1 MTGWFA
7 RTATGAVS
15 TVVEALEELRIHRG
29 RVLLSLIGVAVA
41 VCALTTV
48 VGAAAIA
55 EQAGREMQ
63 ERGGGRPATV
73 QLSANSSNGP
83 IDPAT
88 AETAWQAALERHGI
102 DYASRVGYGG
112 LTVQFA
118 DGAVPVSL
126 QVVDPDYGVMHRVR
140 LAEGAWFTERDTDR
154 LAPALI
160 VNEAFWQRL
169 GSPELATHP
178 TVELVGRG
186 TTTGVITGVT
196 PAQSE
201 WDTEPTAF
209 ILTDSYL
216 PLQAIATVDPMMGAP
231 STSYEMWIPDG
242 SADELTESMKRAFRS
257 ELGEGA
263 TVDGWRTD
271 YGQMEGDPYLPIK
284 LMVIGIAVVILLLGA
299 LGLLTIALVTVRGRI
314 REIGI
319 RRSFGA
325 TAGRVFFS
333 VLMETVVGTFVA
345 GVVGV
350 AIAIALVRSPLM
362 GMALGGAEV
371 EDMPGFPIEA
381 ALIGIGAAVA
391 VGALAGLLP
400 ALGAVR
406 VKVIDAIRF

>member
-1 MTGWFA
+1 MIGWLTRA
-7 RTATGAVS
+7 ATGMVS

-48 VGAAAIA
+48 VGAGAIA

-73 QLSANSSNGP
+73 QLTPRTQSGP
-83 IDPAT
+83 ID
-88 AETAWQAALERHGI
+88 AETADAAWRVALERHGI
-102 DYASRVGYGG
+102 EYASRVGFGG

-118 DGAVPVSL
+118 DGAVPVSM
-126 QVVDPDYGVMHRVR
+126 QVVDPDYGVMHRIR
-140 LAEGAWFTERDTDR
+140 LKDGAWFVDRDADR
-154 LAPALI
+154 LAPALV
-160 VNEAFWQRL
+160 VNEAFWERL
-169 GSPELATHP
+169 GSPALDSHP
-178 TVELVGRG
+178 TVQLLGRG
-186 TTTGVITGVT
+186 ATTGVVTGVT
-196 PAQSE
+196 PAQGE

-209 ILTDSYL
+209 ILSDAYL
-216 PLQAIATVDPMMGAP
+216 PLQPAAPDPMMGMYAP
-231 STSYEMWIPDG
+231 SYEMWIPDG
-242 SADELTESMKRAFRS
+242 SADELTESMKQAFQA

-263 TVDGWRTD
+263 TVDGWRSD
-271 YGQMEGDPYLPIK
+271 YGAMEGDPFLPIK
-284 LMVIGIAVVILLLGA
+284 LMVIGVAVVILLLGA

-350 AIAIALVRSPLM
+350 GVAIALVRSPLM

-371 EDMPGFPIEA
+371 QDMPGFPVEA
-381 ALIGIGAAVA
+381 ALIGIAAAVA

>member
-1 MTGWFA
+1 MMGWLT
-7 RTATGAVS
+7 RTATGIVS
-15 TVVEALEELRIHRG
+15 TIVEALEELRIHRG

-48 VGAAAIA
+48 VGAGAIA

-73 QLSANSSNGP
+73 QMTPMSPNGS
-83 IDPAT
+83 IDPET
-88 AETAWQAALERHGI
+88 AEVAWRTALERHGI
-102 DYASRVGYGG
+102 EYASRIGYGG

-118 DGAVPVSL
+118 DGAVPVSM

-140 LAEGAWFTERDTDR
+140 LSEGAWFVERDADR

-160 VNEAFWQRL
+160 VNEAFWKRL
-169 GSPELATHP
+169 GSPALDTHP
-178 TVELVGRG
+178 TVQLLGRG
-186 TTTGVITGVT
+186 AATGVVTGVT
-196 PAQSE
+196 PAQGE

-209 ILTDSYL
+209 ILSEGYL
-216 PLQAIATVDPMMGAP
+216 PLQPATPDPMMGAYAP
-231 STSYEMWIPDG
+231 SYEMWIPDG
-242 SADELTESMKRAFRS
+242 SADELTESMKQAFQS

-263 TVDGWRTD
+263 TVEGWRSD
-271 YGQMEGDPYLPIK
+271 YGAMEGDPFLPLK
-284 LMVIGIAVVILLLGA
+284 LMVIGVAVVILLLGA

-350 AIAIALVRSPLM
+350 GAAIAIVRSPLM

-371 EDMPGFPIEA
+371 QDMPGFPIEA

>member
-1 MTGWFA
+1 M
-7 RTATGAVS
+7 S
-15 TVVEALEELRIHRG
+15 TIVEALEELRIHRG

-48 VGAAAIA
+48 VGAGAIA

-73 QLSANSSNGP
+73 QMTPMSPNGS
-83 IDPAT
+83 IDPET
-88 AETAWQAALERHGI
+88 AEVAWRTALERHGI
-102 DYASRVGYGG
+102 EYASRIGYGG

-118 DGAVPVSL
+118 DGAVPVSM

-140 LAEGAWFTERDTDR
+140 LSEGAWFVERDADR

-160 VNEAFWQRL
+160 VNEAFWKRL
-169 GSPELATHP
+169 GSPALDTHP
-178 TVELVGRG
+178 TVQLLGRG
-186 TTTGVITGVT
+186 AATGVVTGVT
-196 PAQSE
+196 PAQGE

-209 ILTDSYL
+209 ILSEGYL
-216 PLQAIATVDPMMGAP
+216 PLQPATPDPMMGAYAP
-231 STSYEMWIPDG
+231 SYEMWIPDG
-242 SADELTESMKRAFRS
+242 SADELTESMKQAFQS

-263 TVDGWRTD
+263 TVEGWRSD
-271 YGQMEGDPYLPIK
+271 YGAMEGDPFLPLK
-284 LMVIGIAVVILLLGA
+284 LMVIGVAVVILLLGA

-350 AIAIALVRSPLM
+350 GAAIAIVRSPLM

-371 EDMPGFPIEA
+371 QDMPGFPIEA